1 MLFGQIIS
9 YSFALILYTYFYKAN
24 ILSIAIRIMMFFS
37 IMAATYLQKTETY
50 LKQKRYLYVSIDFFI
65 QNKRNS

>member
-9 YSFALILYTYFYKAN
+9 YCFALILYTYFYKAN